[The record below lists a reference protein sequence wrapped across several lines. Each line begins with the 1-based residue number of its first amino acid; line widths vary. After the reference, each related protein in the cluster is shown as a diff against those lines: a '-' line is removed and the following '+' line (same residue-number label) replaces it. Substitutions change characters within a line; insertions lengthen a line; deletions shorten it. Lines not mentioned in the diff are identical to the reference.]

1 MAWTR
6 FLFRPAP
13 LCSYCCHIAATPSLF
28 KKLFGKVQGADSR
41 GPEIGLLRGRRAAS
55 GCFCGLDSS
64 GFERETALMSLL
76 NTREPVRSYNPYLC
90 QTRSKYY
97 TSSISYCR

>member
-1 MAWTR
+1 MAWAR

-13 LCSYCCHIAATPSLF
+13 FCSYCCYIAATPSLF

-76 NTREPVRSYNPYLC
+76 NTREPVKSYNPHLC
-90 QTRSKYY
+90 QSRSKYY